1 MGMKFLDH
9 FDHSERKQDKE
20 HFIHLIQIANADGKI
35 DDTEIQ
41 MLYRMG
47 SKLGLT
53 HPEIDDLLK
62 SAGQSAYIPPYELSK
77 RFEQLYDVVKMVY
90 ADGEIDDK
98 ELKLAEALAI
108 KSGFADED
116 LPLLLSVL
124 IDGIKNGEDEEDLFA
139 RYKKRR
145 MSK

>member
-1 MGMKFLDH
+1 MPMKFLDH

-35 DDTEIQ
+35 DDAEMQ

-53 HPEIDDLLK
+53 QTEVDDLLK
-62 SAGQSAYIPPYELSK
+62 STGKSAYIPPYELSK
-77 RFEQLYDVVKMVY
+77 RFEQLYDVIKMVY

-98 ELKLAEALAI
+98 EMKMASALAI
-108 KSGFADED
+108 KSGFAEED
-116 LPLLLSVL
+116 LSVLLSVL
-124 IDGIKNGEDEEDLFA
+124 VEGIKAGEDEEDLFN
-139 RYKKRR
+139 RFRKKR
-145 MSK
+145 MGK

>member
-35 DDTEIQ
+35 DDVEIQ
-41 MLYRMG
+41 MLNRMG

-53 HPEIDDLLK
+53 QTEIDDLLK
-62 SAGQSAYIPPYELSK
+62 GSDQSAYIPPYELSK
-77 RFEQLYDVVKMVY
+77 RFEQLYDVIKMVY

-98 ELKLAEALAI
+98 EMKLASGLAL

-116 LPLLLSVL
+116 LPVLLSVL
-124 IDGIKNGEDEEDLFA
+124 VEGIKNGDDEEDLFA
-139 RYKKRR
+139 RFKKKRMGR
-145 MSK
+145 

>member
-1 MGMKFLDH
+1 MPMKFLDH

-20 HFIHLIQIANADGKI
+20 HFLHLIQIANADGKI
-35 DDTEIQ
+35 DEAEIK

-47 SKLGLT
+47 NKLGLT
-53 HPEIDDLLK
+53 QTEIDDLVK

-77 RFEQLYDVVKMVY
+77 RFEQLYDVIKMVY

-98 ELKLAEALAI
+98 EMKLAEALAV

-116 LPLLLSVL
+116 LPVLLSVL
-124 IDGIKNGEDEEDLFA
+124 VDGIKNGEDEEDLFV
-139 RYKKRR
+139 RYKKKR
-145 MSK
+145 MGK

>member
-1 MGMKFLDH
+1 MPMKFLDH

-20 HFIHLIQIANADGKI
+20 HFLHLIQIANADGKI
-35 DDTEIQ
+35 DEAEIK

-47 SKLGLT
+47 NKLGLT
-53 HPEIDDLLK
+53 QTEIDDLVK

-77 RFEQLYDVVKMVY
+77 RFEQLYDVIKMVY

-98 ELKLAEALAI
+98 EMKLAEALAV

-116 LPLLLSVL
+116 LPVLLSVL
-124 IDGIKNGEDEEDLFA
+124 VDGIKNGEDEEDLFV
-139 RYKKRR
+139 RYKKKR
-145 MSK
+145 MGI